1 MGEQL
6 KLEKAFPEKFCSDAL
21 GMAITNKHLARTVN
35 QLTHRHPYLYILG
48 IGAGTG
54 ASAEAI
60 INEIGSTFS
69 S

>member
-1 MGEQL
+1 
-6 KLEKAFPEKFCSDAL
+6 
-21 GMAITNKHLARTVN
+21 MAITNKHLARTVN